1 MKGAE
6 YDFGLKT
13 LKVYVYNVLPWPKKN
28 NLFIVS
34 VENILLSLQGP
45 NEISIIVTLHY
56 CFHWAPSNI
65 ISFKILLDKVI

>member
-34 VENILLSLQGP
+34 VEDILVSLRGPNETSIIVNPSLLLSL
-45 NEISIIVTLHY
+45 ST
-56 CFHWAPSNI
+56 
-65 ISFKILLDKVI
+65 FKYYLF